1 MRATFLTA
9 LGAAVLVTI
18 PRAFE
23 EPRSAIVWLVVLGL
37 AAVGHLRGPEALAR
51 VATPVA
57 GVLWLQ
63 VAFFPLPPGQW
74 MFGLVLGAI
83 GSLVA
88 LGMALVYRANKVLN
102 FAQAELG
109 TAPAVLVV
117 GLVTVWGWPWGW
129 SVLLG
134 LAAAV
139 VLGAVVELAIIRR
152 FTRAPRLI
160 LTVATIGLSQL
171 LTFGSILLPRLFD
184 VNILDQG
191 LDVPWTVRI
200 SDGPPALTG
209 DHLLALVAVPV
220 IIGALAAFIRFT
232 DVGVAIRAAS
242 ESGDRA
248 ALLGIPVRRLQTAV
262 WVIATVLSFVGVLL
276 RASVISLPV
285 AATLSFG
292 ILLTALAALVLGNL
306 TDLVAV
312 AGSAV
317 AVGILEQGVLYNAAD
332 EMVAPVLGGVI
343 VVVMLFRRLGSSR
356 AAADGTASWLAADE
370 VRPIPAEL
378 RRLPEIRALRA
389 GALGL
394 AAVVVLGF
402 PLVVGSS
409 DQVKGVFVAC
419 FVLVAVSIVVLTGWS
434 GQVSLGQM
442 SFVAVGAVVGAQS
455 SGEWRLDLSLAL
467 LLAGLAGAVVAVVVG
482 LPALRLKGPL
492 LGVTTLAFAV
502 ASTQFL
508 LNRSRNSFLPDER
521 FDRPRLFALVDIDS
535 QRSLYY
541 VCVAVA
547 VLGIVAVHGVRRQ
560 PHRPGPPRP
569 ARQRAG
575 GGGLRHPRAAGEADR
590 LRPLG
595 VRSPPSPA
603 ACYAQ
608 GVNGTYSEQPFVAG
622 REPRRLHRGSVVGGL
637 GSTGRGRASAPCSST
652 AGRYYLSTHR
662 GTCSPS
668 AVGVLLVLTV
678 IPGGLADLLYRGRD
692 AVLRRVARKRRGLV
706 VPSLVADV
714 RTDDDAP
721 DGHRRRA
728 ARSTAGPRRVDG
740 RRDGGG
746 AVSDRHR
753 RGGHPAR
760 RRTRRAGRL
769 APGLVARLGWARPA
783 GTPLAVLFGLNLDRR
798 ARPLRLLPPA
808 SPTSATRFRPQQ
820 RRRPQRGRPRHRR
833 APSCSRSPIAHLGRP
848 SRPGGASHCS
858 APWRGP
864 PSR

>member
-547 VLGIVAVHGVRRQ
+547 VLGIVAVRGVRASRTG
-560 PHRPGPPRP
+560 R
-569 ARQRAG
+569 ALLAQRDNERATTSYGISVVRAKLSAFALSGALAG
-575 GGGLRHPRAAGEADR
+575 MAGCLYVQGLR
-590 LRPLG
+590 
-595 VRSPPSPA
+595 S
-603 ACYAQ
+603 
-608 GVNGTYSEQPFVAG
+608 YSEQPF
-622 REPRRLHRGSVVGGL
+622 EPAVSFNIFTASVVGGL
-637 GSTGRGRASAPCSST
+637 GSITGAVIGALFLN
-652 AGRYYLSTHR
+652 AGRWFLS
-662 GTCSPS
+662 SDWQLLPS
-668 AVGVLLVLTV
+668 AVGVLLVLTM
-678 IPGGLADLLYRGRD
+678 IPGGLGELLYRARD
-692 AVLRRVARKRRGLV
+692 GVLRRVAERRGLV

-714 RTDDDAP
+714 RTDDEDDVA
-721 DGHRRRA
+721 DVVRA
-728 ARSTAGPRRVDG
+728 ADHVPEKVDEV
-740 RRDGGG
+740 
-746 AVSDRHR
+746 VS
-753 RGGHPAR
+753 
-760 RRTRRAGRL
+760 
-769 APGLVARLGWARPA
+769 
-783 GTPLAVLFGLNLDRR
+783 
-798 ARPLRLLPPA
+798 
-808 SPTSATRFRPQQ
+808 
-820 RRRPQRGRPRHRR
+820 
-833 APSCSRSPIAHLGRP
+833 
-848 SRPGGASHCS
+848 
-858 APWRGP
+858 
-864 PSR
+864 

>member
-9 LGAAVLVTI
+9 VAAAVLVTI

-23 EPRSAIVWLVVLGL
+23 EPRSAVVWLVVLAL
-37 AAVGHLRGPEALAR
+37 AVIGHLRGLDALAR
-51 VATPVA
+51 TATPVA
-57 GVLWLQ
+57 AVLWLQ

-74 MFGLVLGAI
+74 MFGLVLGGI

-88 LGMALVYRANKVLN
+88 LGMALVYRANRVLN

-117 GLVTVWGWPWGW
+117 GLVTVWHWPWGW

-139 VLGAVVELAIIRR
+139 VLGAVVELAVIRR
-152 FTRAPRLI
+152 FTKAPRLI

-171 LTFGSILLPRLFD
+171 LTFVSILLPRLFD
-184 VNILDQG
+184 VDILDDS
-191 LDVPWTVRI
+191 LNVPWTVRI

-209 DHLLALVAVPV
+209 DHLMALVAVPV

-262 WVIATVLSFVGVLL
+262 WVIATVLGFVGVLL
-276 RASVISLPV
+276 RASVVSLPV

-306 TDLVAV
+306 TDLLAV
-312 AGSAV
+312 GASAV
-317 AVGILEQGVLYNAAD
+317 AVGLLEQGVLYNSPD

-343 VVVMLFRRLGSSR
+343 IVVMLARRLGTSR
-356 AAADGTASWLAADE
+356 AAADVTAAWQASEE

-378 RRLPEIRALRA
+378 RRLPEVRAARA
-389 GALGL
+389 GALLL

-409 DQVKGVFVAC
+409 NQLKGVYVAC

-455 SGEWRLDLSLAL
+455 SAEWRLDLSLAL
-467 LLAGLAGAVVAVVVG
+467 LLAALAGAVVAVVVG

-492 LGVTTLAFAV
+492 LGVTTLAFAL

-508 LNRSRNSFLPDER
+508 LNRSRNRFLPNET
-521 FDRPRLFALVDIDS
+521 FDRPRLFAIVELDS

-547 VLGIVAVHGVRRQ
+547 VLGIVAVRGVRASRTG
-560 PHRPGPPRP
+560 R
-569 ARQRAG
+569 ALLAQRDNERATTAYGISVVRAKLSAFALSGALAG
-575 GGGLRHPRAAGEADR
+575 MAGCLYVQA
-590 LRPLG
+590 LF
-595 VRSPPSPA
+595 S
-603 ACYAQ
+603 
-608 GVNGTYSEQPFVAG
+608 YSEQPF
-622 REPRRLHRGSVVGGL
+622 EPAVSFNIFTASVVGGL
-637 GSTGRGRASAPCSST
+637 GSLTGAVIGALFLN
-652 AGRYYLSTHR
+652 AGRWFLS
-662 GTCSPS
+662 SDWQLLPS
-668 AVGVLLVLTV
+668 AVGVLLVLTML
-678 IPGGLADLLYRGRD
+678 PGGLGQLLFRGRD
-692 AVLRRVARKRRGLV
+692 ALLRRVAARRGLV

-714 RTDDDAP
+714 RTDDP
-721 DGHRRRA
+721 DDVADVVRA
-728 ARSTAGPRRVDG
+728 ADEVPSKVDETVGGRS
-740 RRDGGG
+740 
-746 AVSDRHR
+746 
-753 RGGHPAR
+753 
-760 RRTRRAGRL
+760 
-769 APGLVARLGWARPA
+769 
-783 GTPLAVLFGLNLDRR
+783 
-798 ARPLRLLPPA
+798 
-808 SPTSATRFRPQQ
+808 
-820 RRRPQRGRPRHRR
+820 
-833 APSCSRSPIAHLGRP
+833 
-848 SRPGGASHCS
+848 
-858 APWRGP
+858 
-864 PSR
+864 

>member
-9 LGAAVLVTI
+9 LAAAVLATI
-18 PRAFE
+18 PRALE
-23 EPRSAIVWLVVLGL
+23 EPRSAVVWL
-37 AAVGHLRGPEALAR
+37 AAVALAVLGHVRGPDVLRQA
-51 VATPVA
+51 ATPVA

-117 GLVTVWGWPWGW
+117 GLVTVWRWPWGW

-134 LAAAV
+134 LAAAL

-171 LTFGSILLPRLFD
+171 LTFASILLPRLFD
-184 VNILDQG
+184 VEILDRG
-191 LDVPWTVRI
+191 LDVPWTLRI

-220 IIGALAAFIRFT
+220 IIVALTAFIRFT

-262 WVIATVLSFVGVLL
+262 WVIATVLGFVGVLL

-312 AGSAV
+312 GASAV
-317 AVGILEQGVLYNAAD
+317 AVGILEQGVLYNSPD
-332 EMVAPVLGGVI
+332 EMVAPVIGGVI
-343 VVVMLFRRLGSSR
+343 VVVMLVRRLGSSR
-356 AAADGTASWLAADE
+356 AAADGTAAWLAADE

-378 RRLPEIRALRA
+378 RRLPEIRAARL
-389 GALGL
+389 GALALG
-394 AAVVVLGF
+394 AVVVLGF
-402 PLVVGSS
+402 PLVVGPS
-409 DQVKGVFVAC
+409 DQLKGVYVAC

-434 GQVSLGQM
+434 GQVTLGQM
-442 SFVAVGAVVGAQS
+442 SFVAVGAVVGAQCTA
-455 SGEWRLDLSLAL
+455 EWRLDLSLAL
-467 LLAGLAGAVVAVVVG
+467 ILAAAAGAVAAVFVG

-502 ASTQFL
+502 AATQFL
-508 LNRSRNSFLPDER
+508 LNRSRNRFLPDETFGR
-521 FDRPRLFALVDIDS
+521 ARLFAVVDLDS
-535 QRSLYY
+535 QRTLYY

-547 VLGIVAVHGVRRQ
+547 VVGMVAVRGVRASRTG
-560 PHRPGPPRP
+560 RVLL
-569 ARQRAG
+569 AQRDNERATSAYGVSVVRAKLTAFALSGALAG
-575 GGGLRHPRAAGEADR
+575 IAGCLYVQA
-590 LRPLG
+590 LF
-595 VRSPPSPA
+595 S
-603 ACYAQ
+603 
-608 GVNGTYSEQPFVAG
+608 YSEQPF
-622 REPRRLHRGSVVGGL
+622 EPAVSFNIFTASVVGGL
-637 GSTGRGRASAPCSST
+637 GSLTGAVIGALFLN
-652 AGRYYLSTHR
+652 AGRWFLPADWQLL
-662 GTCSPS
+662 PS
-668 AVGVLLVLTV
+668 ALGVLFVLTML
-678 IPGGLADLLYRGRD
+678 PGGLGELLYRGRD
-692 AVLRRVARKRRGLV
+692 AFLRRVADRRGLV

-714 RTDDDAP
+714 RTDTDD
-721 DGHRRRA
+721 DVEDVVRA
-728 ARSTAGPRRVDG
+728 ADHVPEKVDE
-740 RRDGGG
+740 
-746 AVSDRHR
+746 V
-753 RGGHPAR
+753 
-760 RRTRRAGRL
+760 
-769 APGLVARLGWARPA
+769 VA
-783 GTPLAVLFGLNLDRR
+783 
-798 ARPLRLLPPA
+798 
-808 SPTSATRFRPQQ
+808 
-820 RRRPQRGRPRHRR
+820 
-833 APSCSRSPIAHLGRP
+833 
-848 SRPGGASHCS
+848 
-858 APWRGP
+858 
-864 PSR
+864 